1 MSYAGL
7 HSGMVLGEAAQAWYQ
22 FSSEAFCQP
31 CWMSSPLSLLP
42 EQMRQPT
49 AFSYSLITSCHS
61 RRALMWT
68 SVFAILKPSRV
79 GEGSTQP
86 LPLCN
91 ALRLALS
98 WSRIK
103 PQLSSC
109 IWGQKNY
116 TGPQKEHCRLQSGE
130 RGALQASFSLFLHAA
145 LPVCLESW
153 LGYAVQLQ
161 RLP

>member
-109 IWGQKNY
+109 IWGQKTTQVLKKSIAGY
-116 TGPQKEHCRLQSGE
+116 RVESGE
-130 RGALQASFSLFLHAA
+130 LFRLLSHFSSM
-145 LPVCLESW
+145 LPSLSV
-153 LGYAVQLQ
+153 
-161 RLP
+161 